1 VRVEPVKKN
10 SKRNIVVVLFIT
22 LVSAILGGSIY
33 MGHKQEQQKQI
44 AKEHALYKH
53 GFRLL
58 EEQLATYI
66 KEHYEG
72 VSKIEFSPI
81 YEDGGDG
88 YSMHTLNIVPVIY
101 DQYGDRAILG
111 GKIGRV
117 NYKSYGLY
125 GELSLDFSQST
136 GSEIIELKKIDTGE
150 VIDVSDKQHLPKEAE
165 LDTNSAVDDNLEA
178 LVEDG
183 QLKEIKKSDKGSPN
197 AKVIYNLEIK
207 KGDYTKWR

>member
-1 VRVEPVKKN
+1 MKKN

-22 LVSAILGGSIY
+22 LVIAILGGSIY
-33 MGHKQEQQKQI
+33 MGHKQEQKKQI

-101 DQYGDRAILG
+101 DKFGNRVVMKRKMNESFG
-111 GKIGRV
+111 IGQ
-117 NYKSYGLY
+117 G
-125 GELSLDFSQST
+125 LSLDFS
-136 GSEIIELKKIDTGE
+136 GADESEIIELDNYDKDE
-150 VIDVSDKQHLPKEAE
+150 VIDVSNYKHLPDKAKLESYQI
-165 LDTNSAVDDNLEA
+165 LDDLIEY
-178 LVEDG
+178 LVQSG
-183 QLKEIKKSDKGSPN
+183 QLKDVKKSDKGSPE
-197 AKVIYNLEIK
+197 ASVKYNLEIK
-207 KGDYTKWR
+207 KGSYNEWR

>member
-1 VRVEPVKKN
+1 MKKN

-22 LVSAILGGSIY
+22 LVIAILGGSIY

-66 KEHYEG
+66 REHYEG

-101 DQYGDRAILG
+101 DKSGNRVVMKRKMNESFG
-111 GKIGRV
+111 IGQ
-117 NYKSYGLY
+117 G
-125 GELSLDFSQST
+125 LSLDFA
-136 GSEIIELKKIDTGE
+136 GADESEIIELDNYDNDE
-150 VIDVSDKQHLPKEAE
+150 VIDVSNYKHLPDKAKLESYQI
-165 LDTNSAVDDNLEA
+165 LDDLIEY
-178 LVEDG
+178 LVQSG
-183 QLKEIKKSDKGSPN
+183 QLKDVKKSDKGSPE
-197 AKVIYNLEIK
+197 ASVKYNLEIK
-207 KGDYTKWR
+207 KGSYNEWR

>member
-1 VRVEPVKKN
+1 
-10 SKRNIVVVLFIT
+10 
-22 LVSAILGGSIY
+22 
-33 MGHKQEQQKQI
+33 MGHKQEQKKQI

>member
-1 VRVEPVKKN
+1 MKKN

-22 LVSAILGGSIY
+22 LVIAILGGSIY

-88 YSMHTLNIVPVIY
+88 YSIHTLNIVPVIY
-101 DQYGDRAILG
+101 DKSGNRVVMKRKMNESFG
-111 GKIGRV
+111 IGQ
-117 NYKSYGLY
+117 G
-125 GELSLDFSQST
+125 LSLDFA
-136 GSEIIELKKIDTGE
+136 GADESEIIELDNYDNDE
-150 VIDVSDKQHLPKEAE
+150 VIDVSNYKHLPDKAKLESYQI
-165 LDTNSAVDDNLEA
+165 LDDLIEY
-178 LVEDG
+178 LVQSG
-183 QLKEIKKSDKGSPN
+183 QLKDVKKSDKGSPE
-197 AKVIYNLEIK
+197 ASVKYNLEIK
-207 KGDYTKWR
+207 KGSYNEWR

>member
-1 VRVEPVKKN
+1 MKKN

-22 LVSAILGGSIY
+22 LVIAILGGSIY

-101 DQYGDRAILG
+101 DKSGNRVVMKRKMNESFG
-111 GKIGRV
+111 IGQ
-117 NYKSYGLY
+117 G
-125 GELSLDFSQST
+125 LSLDFA
-136 GSEIIELKKIDTGE
+136 GADESEIIELDNYDNDE
-150 VIDVSDKQHLPKEAE
+150 VIDVSNYKHLPDKAKLESYQI
-165 LDTNSAVDDNLEA
+165 LDDLIEY
-178 LVEDG
+178 LVQSG
-183 QLKEIKKSDKGSPN
+183 QLKDVKKSDKGRPEASV
-197 AKVIYNLEIK
+197 KYNLEIK
-207 KGDYTKWR
+207 KGSYNEWR

>member
-1 VRVEPVKKN
+1 MKKN

-88 YSMHTLNIVPVIY
+88 YSMHTLNIVPFIY

>member
-1 VRVEPVKKN
+1 MKKN

-22 LVSAILGGSIY
+22 LVSSILGGSIY

>member
-1 VRVEPVKKN
+1 MKKN